1 MRHPRTMAIG
11 HDRVMT
17 TDPDLLRARLRA
29 DLTTAMK
36 ARDKDAVAVLRT
48 ALAAF
53 DNAEAVAAPP
63 STPGPPAT
71 SEHVAGSSV
80 GLGSAEVARRVLT
93 LADLHDIL
101 RDQVDE
107 RTAEAR
113 TYAALGQVDAADRL
127 RRDADLLR
135 AYLPD

>member
-1 MRHPRTMAIG
+1 
-11 HDRVMT
+11 
-17 TDPDLLRARLRA
+17 
-29 DLTTAMK
+29 MK

-80 GLGSAEVARRVLT
+80 GLGSAEVARRELT
-93 LADLHDIL
+93 MGDLHSVL
-101 RDQVDE
+101 RAQIDE
-107 RTAEAR
+107 RVAEAD
-113 TYAALGQVDAADRL
+113 TYAAHGKSTAADRI
-127 RRDADLLR
+127 RREADVLR
-135 AYLPD
+135 AYLPG